1 MVTPIR
7 IFEWDVQLSKQG
19 FKEWGSYVKNY
30 INVALDGTI
39 SH

>member
-1 MVTPIR
+1 M
-7 IFEWDVQLSKQG
+7 QLSKQG
-19 FKEWGSYVKNY
+19 FKEWGSYVKKGKNY